1 MGRKYL
7 KERFKR
13 CSDRSGAASL
23 DVEKPF
29 ASGNTADIYRDGD
42 HVIKLLKPDFPHSDI
57 TFEAKKLKWA
67 YEAGLKVPKVIDVTT
82 INGQKALVM
91 EYIAGE
97 PLGEKMLANQ
107 ERTEECLS
115 SSVDIQIHLH
125 QINADP
131 LESMSDKLY
140 RKIQSAPLI
149 SENQKEKLL
158 SGLKRIHYDPKLCH
172 GDFHIFNLLQTNEG
186 IYIIDWIDAT
196 SGDIRADVYRTYLL
210 YSQHDPELADCY
222 LPN

>member
-1 MGRKYL
+1 
-7 KERFKR
+7 
-13 CSDRSGAASL
+13 
-23 DVEKPF
+23 
-29 ASGNTADIYRDGD
+29 
-42 HVIKLLKPDFPHSDI
+42 
-57 TFEAKKLKWA
+57 
-67 YEAGLKVPKVIDVTT
+67 
-82 INGQKALVM
+82 
-91 EYIAGE
+91 
-97 PLGEKMLANQ
+97 
-107 ERTEECLS
+107 
-115 SSVDIQIHLH
+115 IHLH